1 MTTSEEAKTP
11 AGTAAVITELK
22 LILSKLILCLIQ
34 SDFKQGRKYLNCT
47 DTESV
52 TDVSEN
58 IQHKI
63 TIFKNFL
70 ASIQR
75 LCKHLNLSCTKQTS
89 PSHKD
94 RLLMST

>member
-11 AGTAAVITELK
+11 AGTDVVIIELK
-22 LILSKLILCLIQ
+22 LIFSKLILCLMSIQ
-34 SDFKQGRKYLNCT
+34 SDLKRGRKYLNCT

-52 TDVSEN
+52 IDVSDN

-63 TIFKNFL
+63 TIFKDFL

-75 LCKHLNLSCTKQTS
+75 LCKHLNPSCTKQTS
-89 PSHKD
+89 PSHQD
-94 RLLMST
+94 